1 MRYYIERYNNYVE
14 QKRLTNFDTFDL
26 HNLKHS
32 DSSLYRSLELI
43 LGSHIGGE
51 EYIHK
56 YNKYG
61 ITNVPVA
68 ENSFEFK
75 GDNLKSL
82 SIKDRRYSFLDVM
95 DTLYDKTDSTY
106 IYEVLASETKEFN
119 RIRIPVYID
128 DGNTESVSKDDYI
141 KAILNLDIEI
151 NYLQRK
157 NIERPEHLNYD
168 ANVRFNTGD
177 KDYDQFTRYIVENRN
192 DKQFFREPYVFLG
205 YNHGMRGTNV
215 GKEGALMP
223 MSGANTIN
231 GWRAGTYSVFTRH
244 RNSRGNHSY
253 KTKVNFFNTTD
264 GTLKEVEKLLAIK
277 KLVYVNEQLTAIK
290 YEPGRINLV
299 TSQDMVWGIT
309 KGMIGSNSCTTEQ
322 SGSINSLYAMT
333 YLQNFPTVYVG
344 FEEENKLDVSLNH
357 IGQTIFDTTG
367 LKRVGYITITFGNFK
382 ELGLH
387 PTQYN
392 KSDMYCRTSFDY
404 SDNARFNIKISVPKG
419 LPNLIYKGQM
429 EIGSQIYLMPGYVEY
444 DNNKFVTAELGVG
457 TERQFHEN
465 DDIKYLNINSEYD
478 HSRTFLM
485 NQIDGTK
492 VNNKNRVMELFK
504 KVTRNMIS
512 PEVITEQWRR
522 NRELYLDGE
531 YVRNFGGWIFP
542 PMRLGALS
550 RLQEAS
556 YASNFQYDT
565 NGQDPYKVGYGYP
578 YTNRKF
584 YNHIDTYGGYSNLY
598 NIIMERPNHIF
609 ATNNA
614 QFHYMCARKY
624 LSLNPMYKRIAHD
637 EPHPSNNFYAN
648 DGAL

>member
-1 MRYYIERYNNYVE
+1 MRYYIERYNIYDE

-51 EYIHK
+51 KYIHK

-119 RIRIPVYID
+119 RIRIPIYID

-177 KDYDQFTRYIVENRN
+177 KDYDRFTRYIVENRN

-205 YNHGMRGTNV
+205 YNHDMIGINV
-215 GKEGALMP
+215 GKEGVLMP
-223 MSGANTIN
+223 TSGASSVNA
-231 GWRAGTYSVFTRH
+231 WRAGTYSVFTRH

-277 KLVYVNEQLTAIK
+277 KLVYEGNELKAIK

-367 LKRVGYITITFGNFK
+367 LKRIGFITITFGNFK

-485 NQIDGTK
+485 SQIDGTK
-492 VNNKNRVMELFK
+492 VNDKNRVMELFK

-512 PEVITEQWRR
+512 PMPISEQWRR
-522 NRELYLDGE
+522 HPELYLDGE
-531 YVRNFGGWIFP
+531 YARNFGGWIFP

-550 RLQEAS
+550 RLQSGS
-556 YASNFQYDT
+556 YASNFQYGTHDD
-565 NGQDPYKVGYGYP
+565 DPYKVGYGYP

-584 YNHIDTYGGYSNLY
+584 YKHIDTYGGYSYIYNTATSPNL
-598 NIIMERPNHIF
+598 IF
-609 ATNNA
+609 AKNNA

-637 EPHPSNNFYAN
+637 DPHPSNNFYTN
-648 DGAL
+648 DGSL

>member
-51 EYIHK
+51 KYIHK

-61 ITNVPVA
+61 ITNVPVL

-82 SIKDRRYSFLDVM
+82 SIGDRRYSFLDVM

-223 MSGANTIN
+223 MSGAGSLNA
-231 GWRAGTYSVFTRH
+231 WRAGTYSVFTRH

-277 KLVYVNEQLTAIK
+277 KLVHDNKQQLEAIK
-290 YEPGRINLV
+290 YDEPGRINLV

-322 SGSINSLYAMT
+322 SGSINSLYVMT
-333 YLQNFPTVYVG
+333 YIQNFPTVYVG
-344 FEEENKLDVSLNH
+344 FEEENKLDVYLDREK
-357 IGQTIFDTTG
+357 TIVDEVG
-367 LKRVGYITITFGNFK
+367 LKRIGFITITFGNFK

-392 KSDMYCRTSFDY
+392 KSGMYCRTSFDY

-429 EIGSQIYLMPGYVEY
+429 ETGSQIYLMPGYVEY
-444 DNNKFVTAELGVG
+444 DNNKFVTAELGMG

-478 HSRTFLM
+478 HSKTFLM
-485 NQIDGTK
+485 SQIDGTK
-492 VNNKNRVMELFK
+492 VNDKNRVMELFK

-512 PEVITEQWRR
+512 PSPITEQWRT
-522 NRELYLDGE
+522 NSNLYLDGE
-531 YVRNFGGWIFP
+531 YAHNFGGWIFP

-550 RLQEAS
+550 MSQGAA
-556 YASNFQYDT
+556 YASQFQYGT
-565 NGQDPYKVGYGYP
+565 NSQDPYKVGYGFP
-578 YTNRKF
+578 YTNANF
-584 YNHIDTYGGYSNLY
+584 YDKIGTYSQYSTLY
-598 NIIMERPNHIF
+598 GIATGVNVIF
-609 ATNNA
+609 AKNNA

-624 LSLNPMYKRIAHD
+624 LSLNPIYKRIAHD
-637 EPHPSNNFYAN
+637 NPHPSNNFYAH

>member
-1 MRYYIERYNNYVE
+1 MRYYIEKYNGYDE

-43 LGSHIGGE
+43 LGSRIGGE
-51 EYIHK
+51 RYIHK

-61 ITNVPVA
+61 ITNVPVL

-82 SIKDRRYSFLDVM
+82 AIGDRRYSFLDAM

-106 IYEVLASETKEFN
+106 IYEVLASETQEFN

-168 ANVRFNTGD
+168 ANVRFNNGD
-177 KDYDQFTRYIVENRN
+177 KDYDQFTRQIIPDRN
-192 DKQFFREPYVFLG
+192 NKQLFREPYVFLG
-205 YNHGMRGTNV
+205 YNNGMPGTNV

-223 MSGANTIN
+223 LSGSSSIN
-231 GWRAGTYSVFTRH
+231 SWRAGTYSVFTRH

-277 KLVYVNEQLTAIK
+277 KIFYHGNQLTSVK
-290 YEPGRINLV
+290 NKPERINLV

-322 SGSINSLYAMT
+322 SGSINSLYVMT

-392 KSDMYCRTSFDY
+392 KGDMYCRTSFDY

-429 EIGSQIYLMPGYVEY
+429 ETGSQIYLMPGYIEY
-444 DNNKFVTAELGVG
+444 DNDKFVTSVLGVSPA
-457 TERQFHEN
+457 EN
-465 DDIKYLNINSEYD
+465 LFPESGDIGYLNINSEYD
-478 HSRTFLM
+478 HSKDYIM
-485 NQIDGTK
+485 SQIDGTK
-492 VNNKNRVMELFK
+492 VNDKNKVMELFK
-504 KVTRNMIS
+504 KVTRNMRS
-512 PEVITEQWRR
+512 LAPITEAWRK
-522 NRELYLDGE
+522 NVTLSLNGV

-550 RLQEAS
+550 RMQEAS
-556 YASNFQYDT
+556 YASRFQYGT
-565 NGQDPYKVGYGYP
+565 PEQDKYKVGYGFP
-578 YTNRKF
+578 YTNAKF
-584 YNHIDTYGGYSNLY
+584 YDRISTYGGYSTLY
-598 NIIMERPNHIF
+598 NRIFQSNYIF
-609 ATNNA
+609 AKNNA
-614 QFHYMCARKY
+614 QFHYMCARLY
-624 LSLNPMYKRIAHD
+624 LGLNPMYKRIAHD
-637 EPHPSNNFYAN
+637 NPHPSNNMYSV
-648 DGAL
+648 L

>member
-1 MRYYIERYNNYVE
+1 MRYYIERYNIYDE

-51 EYIHK
+51 KYIHK

-119 RIRIPVYID
+119 RIRIPIYID

-205 YNHGMRGTNV
+205 YNHGMKGTNV

-223 MSGANTIN
+223 MSGATSINT
-231 GWRAGTYSVFTRH
+231 WRAGTYSVFTRH

-277 KLVYVNEQLTAIK
+277 KLVYERNELKAIK

-309 KGMIGSNSCTTEQ
+309 KGMIGSNSCTTER

-357 IGQTIFDTTG
+357 VGQTIFDTTG
-367 LKRVGYITITFGNFK
+367 LKRIGFITITFGNFK

-478 HSRTFLM
+478 YSRTFLM
-485 NQIDGTK
+485 SQIDGTK
-492 VNNKNRVMELFK
+492 VNDKNRVMELFK

-512 PEVITEQWRR
+512 PMSISEQWRR
-522 NRELYLDGE
+522 HPELYLDGE

-550 RLQEAS
+550 YLQSGS
-556 YASNFQYDT
+556 YVSNFQYGT
-565 NGQDPYKVGYGYP
+565 HSRDPYKVGYGHP
-578 YTNRKF
+578 YINAKF
-584 YNHIDTYGGYSNLY
+584 YDRIAPYGGYSNLY
-598 NIIMERPNHIF
+598 NLAMGPSIIF
-609 ATNNA
+609 AKNNA

-624 LSLNPMYKRIAHD
+624 LSLNPIYKRIKHD
-637 EPHPSNNFYAN
+637 DPHPSNNFYAT
-648 DGAL
+648 DGSL

>member
-51 EYIHK
+51 KYIHK

-205 YNHGMRGTNV
+205 YNHGMKGTNV

-223 MSGANTIN
+223 MSGANSIN

-578 YTNRKF
+578 YTNTKF
-584 YNHIDTYGGYSNLY
+584 YGHIATYGGYSNLY
-598 NIIMERPNHIF
+598 NIIMGRPNHIF

>member
-1 MRYYIERYNNYVE
+1 MRYYIERYNGYVE
-14 QKRLTNFDTFDL
+14 QERLTNFDTFDL

-43 LGSHIGGE
+43 LGSHMGGE
-51 EYIHK
+51 KYIHK
-56 YNKYG
+56 YDKYG

-82 SIKDRRYSFLDVM
+82 SIGDRRYSFLDVM

-157 NIERPEHLNYD
+157 NLSSPEHLHYD
-168 ANVRFNTGD
+168 ANVRFNNGD
-177 KDYDQFTRYIVENRN
+177 KDYDQFTRLIINDRN
-192 DKQFFREPYVFLG
+192 NKQFFREPYVFTG
-205 YNHGMRGTNV
+205 YNNGMPGTDV
-215 GKEGALMP
+215 GQEGALMP
-223 MSGANTIN
+223 LSGSNSIN
-231 GWRAGTYSVFTRH
+231 NWRAGTYSVFTRH

-277 KLVYVNEQLTAIK
+277 KLVYVKGEQLKAIK

-309 KGMIGSNSCTTEQ
+309 KGMIGSNSCTAE
-322 SGSINSLYAMT
+322 SFGSISSLYVMT

-344 FEEENKLDVSLNH
+344 FEEENKLDVYLDREK
-357 IGQTIFDTTG
+357 TIVDEVG
-367 LKRVGYITITFGNFK
+367 LKRIGFITITFGNFK

-392 KSDMYCRTSFDY
+392 KGDMYCRTSFDY

-429 EIGSQIYLMPGYVEY
+429 ETGSQIYLMPGYVEY
-444 DNNKFVTAELGVG
+444 DNNKFVTAELGTG
-457 TERQFHEN
+457 AERQFHEN

-485 NQIDGTK
+485 SQIDGTK
-492 VNNKNRVMELFK
+492 VNDKNRVMELFK

-512 PEVITEQWRR
+512 PEVITEQWRK
-522 NRELYLDGE
+522 NPELYLDGE

-550 RLQEAS
+550 RMQGTT
-556 YASNFQYDT
+556 YASDFQYNT
-565 NGQDPYKVGYGYP
+565 PEQDKYKVGYGFP
-578 YTNRKF
+578 YTNARF
-584 YNHIDTYGGYSNLY
+584 YDHIATYGGYSTIY
-598 NIIMERPNHIF
+598 NIANGGNIIF
-609 ATNNA
+609 AKNNA

-624 LSLNPMYKRIAHD
+624 LGLNPIYKRIAHD
-637 EPHPSNNFYAN
+637 SPHPSNNFSN
-648 DGAL
+648 EGAQ

>member
-177 KDYDQFTRYIVENRN
+177 KDYDQFTRYIVENRD

-205 YNHGMRGTNV
+205 YNHGMKGINV

-223 MSGANTIN
+223 MSGANSID

-578 YTNRKF
+578 YTNTKF
-584 YNHIDTYGGYSNLY
+584 YGHIATYGGYSNLY
-598 NIIMERPNHIF
+598 NIIMGRPNHIF

>member
-51 EYIHK
+51 KYIHK

-128 DGNTESVSKDDYI
+128 DGNTKSVSKDDYI

-177 KDYDQFTRYIVENRN
+177 KDYDQFTRYIIENRN

-205 YNHGMRGTNV
+205 YNRGIIGTNV

-223 MSGANTIN
+223 MSGANSIN

-465 DDIKYLNINSEYD
+465 DDIKYLNINSEYNY
-478 HSRTFLM
+478 SRTFLM
-485 NQIDGTK
+485 SQIDGTK
-492 VNNKNRVMELFK
+492 VNDKNRVMELFK
-504 KVTRNMIS
+504 RVTRNMIS
-512 PEVITEQWRR
+512 PEIISEQWRR

-584 YNHIDTYGGYSNLY
+584 YNYIDTYGGYSYIYNVAMGS
-598 NIIMERPNHIF
+598 NIIF
-609 ATNNA
+609 AKNNA

-624 LSLNPMYKRIAHD
+624 LSLNPIYKRIAHD
-637 EPHPSNNFYAN
+637 DPHPSN
-648 DGAL
+648 GPL